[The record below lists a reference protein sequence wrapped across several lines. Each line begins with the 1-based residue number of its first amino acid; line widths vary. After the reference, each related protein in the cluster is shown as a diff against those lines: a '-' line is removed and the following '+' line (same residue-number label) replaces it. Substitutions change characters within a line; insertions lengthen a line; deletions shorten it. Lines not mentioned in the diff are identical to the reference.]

1 MEQLKSWKTRF
12 GRFSKSTKVGVLC
25 TWACPKV
32 FGPTLVP
39 TALGH
44 TTRRIK
50 TKKLFSRRFGQLNEY
65 KIHRR
70 NSTKCLKRRIK
81 QELHN
86 CGSNYY

>member
-25 TWACPKV
+25 TVGLSKSFWTNS
-32 FGPTLVP
+32 GPDSFRS
-39 TALGH
+39 H
-44 TTRRIK
+44 H
-50 TKKLFSRRFGQLNEY
+50 KKNQDERRFGQLNEY